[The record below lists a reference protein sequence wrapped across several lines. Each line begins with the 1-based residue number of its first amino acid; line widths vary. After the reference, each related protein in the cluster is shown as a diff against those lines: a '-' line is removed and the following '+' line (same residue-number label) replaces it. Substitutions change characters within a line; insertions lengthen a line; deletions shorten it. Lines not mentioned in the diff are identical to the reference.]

1 MEHDHDDD
9 ATTDLRRWLGERT
22 AATVDDGDVHDP
34 SPRWTPSRVAL
45 VLLIAAPWVV
55 LAALALTGP
64 PARSHDDGS
73 DPAAGVAES
82 GTPDPVDRS
91 SQQATG
97 GARPMD
103 AAGAPTAVATA
114 DPAGPVDSDPAADP
128 AVAAAVGPT
137 AVRLVRDAVTRTGP
151 RSMALDAAAAE
162 TADVLTDDTWAVR
175 VQAVVLR
182 GDRRRWRTAR
192 HEIWV
197 APVGLRDGRMVGLDR
212 PWRVATVDEGI
223 APLRWT
229 PADVDHRVVRD
240 ALDDAGI
247 GHDGALVVQQHP
259 ALPSVVRVT
268 TADDR
273 RLWVRLAPAPA
284 VVGYDTRE
292 HAR

>member
-1 MEHDHDDD
+1 
-9 ATTDLRRWLGERT
+9 
-22 AATVDDGDVHDP
+22 
-34 SPRWTPSRVAL
+34 
-45 VLLIAAPWVV
+45 
-55 LAALALTGP
+55 
-64 PARSHDDGS
+64 
-73 DPAAGVAES
+73 
-82 GTPDPVDRS
+82 
-91 SQQATG
+91 
-97 GARPMD
+97 
-103 AAGAPTAVATA
+103 
-114 DPAGPVDSDPAADP
+114 
-128 AVAAAVGPT
+128 
-137 AVRLVRDAVTRTGP
+137 
-151 RSMALDAAAAE
+151 MALDVAAAE

-223 APLRWT
+223 APLPWT

-247 GHDGALVVQQHP
+247 GHDGTRVVQQHP

-268 TADDR
+268 TADDH

-284 VVGYDTRE
+284 VVGHDTRE